1 MNCFF
6 NIFVFC
12 CAISVPSALCLSC
25 GIGQYNTS
33 SAPYSGMTCS
43 DCGCTSQMGVASGT
57 LSRYNYSD
65 YPHSCEYR
73 LQGSSS
79 DTVMTLNFNRMYI
92 ENGAEFIRIYRC
104 GSATDKTIL
113 CGNIDE
119 YTGFYA
125 AFQFTTKNQFI
136 LIIFTSWASTAYSGW
151 GLTWSI
157 QDSAAAAEICENCPD
172 GLSSPAGSIDSAACI
187 ELVCGVGL
195 FVDKNTCTACSKGKY
210 KSITGNSICTECESG
225 KYNSYTGSGVC
236 ASCPYGSNS
245 LAGSIDYS
253 SCKCNSELGFYGPNA
268 STCLQCGIGKYLTF
282 LSRNA
287 PIASSDGMSCSGCG
301 CTSQLGVGTGTLSR
315 YSYSNSEGCVYRF
328 YGSSS
333 ETIMTLTF
341 IYLQT
346 EPWNCLELYRC
357 VDINCN
363 DKERIV
369 RNCGNPSIPDPFSTR
384 GQFFM
389 LTFITT
395 QTDSTVT
402 SNGWGL
408 TWNIHNGV
416 LPASEGCQNCSDG
429 LTSPVG
435 SRKYTACINLTCEI
449 GQYKTFPSPNSVPI
463 VSSDGMSCSD
473 CGCTSQMGVGSGTL
487 SRYNYTNSESCVY
500 LLYGSSSETTMTL
513 SFNQLNVESGY
524 DFLRIYRCT
533 GGGPTGCEL
542 NFVLAAYT
550 GVYATFEYTTQNQ
563 FLMIIFTSNN
573 FRTKSGW
580 GLTWN
585 INNGVVNVGARCQNC
600 PVGLTS
606 PVDSTYSTACTRS
619 CVSCLTG
626 KYSAHVA
633 ATSNGTCVDCVAGKY
648 SAHVAATSYATC
660 VDCGAGKYAPT
671 TASNLCSNCSPGTYS
686 ASSASVCTTCAPN
699 SLWSADHLTCRCN
712 SGSSGP
718 NGRPPCTLCI
728 PGKSKTW

>member
-1 MNCFF
+1 MNYFF

-25 GIGQYNTS
+25 GIGQYKTS

-43 DCGCTSQMGVASGT
+43 DCGCTSQMGVGSGY

-65 YPHSCEYR
+65 YQSCVYR

-92 ENGAEFIRIYRC
+92 ETGSEFIRIYRC
-104 GSATDKTIL
+104 DSATSKTTL
-113 CGNIDE
+113 CGNIAE

-136 LIIFTSWASTAYSGW
+136 LIIFTSHYSKGESGW

-172 GLSSPAGSIDSAACI
+172 GLSSPAASIDSTACI
-187 ELVCGVGL
+187 ELVCGVGF

-210 KSITGNSICTECESG
+210 KSITANSICTECESG
-225 KYNSYTGSGVC
+225 KYNSDTGSGVC
-236 ASCPYGSNS
+236 KSCPYGSNS
-245 LAGSIDYS
+245 PAGSIDYS
-253 SCKCNSELGFYGPNA
+253 SCECSSELGFYGPDA
-268 STCLQCGIGKYLTF
+268 STCLQCGIGEYLTF

-301 CTSQLGVGTGTLSR
+301 CTAQLGVGTGTLSR
-315 YSYSNSEGCVYRF
+315 YKYSHSETCEYRF

-333 ETIMTLTF
+333 ESIITLTF
-341 IYLQT
+341 IYLQI
-346 EPWNCLELYRC
+346 EIWNSVILHRC
-357 VDINCN
+357 ADINCN
-363 DKERIV
+363 DKDAIH
-369 RNCGNPSIPDPFSTR
+369 GYYGKPLILDPFSAQ

-389 LTFITT
+389 LTFKTMG
-395 QTDSTVT
+395 TDNTAT
-402 SNGWGL
+402 SNGWSL

-435 SRKYTACINLTCEI
+435 SWKSTACINLFCEI
-449 GQYKTFPSPNSVPI
+449 GQYKTFSSQNSVPI
-463 VSSDGMSCSD
+463 ASSDGMSCSG
-473 CGCTSQMGVGSGTL
+473 CGCTSQMGKGNGTL
-487 SRYNYTNSESCVY
+487 SRYNYGKSETCVY
-500 LLYGSSSETTMTL
+500 RLNGSSSETIMTL
-513 SFNQLNVESGY
+513 DFNQLDVEY
-524 DFLRIYRCT
+524 DRDFLRIYRCT
-533 GGGPTGCEL
+533 DSGPTGCDL
-542 NFVLAAYT
+542 KFVLAEYT
-550 GVYATFEYTTQNQ
+550 GEHATFEYTTQNQ
-563 FLMIIFTSNN
+563 FLMIIFTSDSM
-573 FRTKSGW
+573 REKSGW

-585 INNGVVNVGARCQNC
+585 IKNGVANSDASCQNC

-606 PVDSTYSTACTRS
+606 PVGSLNFTACTRS
-619 CVSCLTG
+619 CVSCVTG
-626 KYSAHVA
+626 KYSTQA
-633 ATSNGTCVDCVAGKY
+633 AAISD
-648 SAHVAATSYATC
+648 ATC
-660 VDCGAGKYAPT
+660 FDCGAGKYAPT
-671 TASNLCSNCSPGTYS
+671 SASIVCSHCSPGTYS

-699 SLWSADHLTCRCN
+699 SLWSANNLACQCN

-718 NGRPPCTLCI
+718 NGRPPCTLCEV
-728 PGKSKTW
+728 GKSKTW